1 MKNPFGIG
9 DVKRHLFEVRPE
21 DIAQFESGLV
31 HSVCS
36 TFKLGKEMEWS
47 SRLFVLEMVEE
58 HEEGVGTSLE
68 IKHLAPA
75 FVGEQV
81 EVTATF
87 ESLTKN
93 ELFCR
98 IEVSVGNRKIAMG
111 RTGQKILTKEKINQI
126 FSRLEA

>member
-1 MKNPFGIG
+1 
-9 DVKRHLFEVRPE
+9 
-21 DIAQFESGLV
+21 
-31 HSVCS
+31 
-36 TFKLGKEMEWS
+36 MEWS

-81 EVTATF
+81 EITATF